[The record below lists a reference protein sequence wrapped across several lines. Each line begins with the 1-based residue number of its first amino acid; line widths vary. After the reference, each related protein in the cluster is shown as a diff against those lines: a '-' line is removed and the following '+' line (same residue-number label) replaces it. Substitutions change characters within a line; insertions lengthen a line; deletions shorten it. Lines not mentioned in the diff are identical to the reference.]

1 MTAVRETADMAATER
16 RESLLE
22 ALAAVP
28 DPRSRHGRRYGLAAV
43 LALAVCAMACG
54 ARSVYAIAQW
64 GREHRELVCT
74 ALGITRQTTPDV
86 ATLHRLFRRLDVGA
100 FEGVLGRW
108 LSARGLQRGEGI
120 AVDGKTLRGIHGEQ
134 LPGVRLV
141 AAFTH
146 QSGITLTQE
155 AMPGE
160 GQELAA
166 AQVVLERLD
175 LRGHVVTAD
184 ALYAQRGVCAQIRK
198 KGALLAAGQGQSAD
212 VV

>member
-1 MTAVRETADMAATER
+1 MAATER

-28 DPRSRHGRRYGLAAV
+28 DPRSRHGRRYALAAV

-54 ARSVYAIAQW
+54 ARSVYAMAQW

-74 ALGITRQTTPDV
+74 ALGITRQTAPDV
-86 ATLHRLFRRLDVGA
+86 ATLQRLFRRLDVGA

-175 LRGHVVTAD
+175 LQGHVVTAD

-198 KGALLAAGQGQSAD
+198 KGALPAAGQGQSAD